1 MPAFLKCLAAD
12 FGIALA
18 GVVIMSIGVVIRRIY
33 FVPQNPYILLWVFV
47 VITVVGFTMV
57 ARAGIHASSGAWEV
71 IGIVGG
77 SVVAWVAVF
86 YAVSLAWINSY
97 GT

>member
-1 MPAFLKCLAAD
+1 MPAFLRCLAAD
-12 FGIALA
+12 AGIALA

-47 VITVVGFTMV
+47 VVTVVGFATV
-57 ARAGIHASSGAWEV
+57 ARAAIRASSGAWEV

-77 SVVAWVAVF
+77 SVVAWVAAF
-86 YAVSLAWINSY
+86 YAVSLVWINCY